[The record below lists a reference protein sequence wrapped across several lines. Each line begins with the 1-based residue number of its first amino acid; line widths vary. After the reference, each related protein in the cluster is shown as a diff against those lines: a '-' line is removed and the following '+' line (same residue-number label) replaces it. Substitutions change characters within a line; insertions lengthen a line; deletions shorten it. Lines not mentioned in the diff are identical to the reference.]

1 MSAFIQSVL
10 RQFKMYKSLG
20 DKTIEQLQLEHL
32 SWHYNNESNSIIVL
46 VKHLKGN
53 MLSRWTD
60 FLHSDGEKE
69 WRHRDKEFEE
79 STFTKDQVIQVW
91 EEGWKC
97 LFDAIENLTDEQLEN
112 IIYIRQQPLTVMD
125 AILRQLAHYSYHVGQ
140 MVYIGKMIR
149 NDQWHNLSIPRGHS
163 EDYNNAMKK

>member
-20 DKTIEQLQLEHL
+20 DKTIEQLQFEHL

-46 VKHLKGN
+46 VKHIKGN

-79 STFTKDQVIQVW
+79 STFTKDQVIQIW